1 MYRIFSI
8 FENILYMLQGIAF
21 EYAFCLALASFSLY
35 LFYVIMSEIFVNK
48 KIFRNNKEMRMKEWE
63 KYKYTPGIT
72 FFRLKQLNR
81 RRKVKYKGR
90 RYIAAKRKGK
100 AQVIGNKRPVK
111 YNFIVAK
118 ENTTYVV
125 SSTENKHQDIKF
137 KQDSDSFE
145 IGIDNH
151 ASKCI
156 EKDEI
161 NFITQITPT
170 SNTILRG
177 AGGN

>member
-1 MYRIFSI
+1 
-8 FENILYMLQGIAF
+8 MLQGIAF
-21 EYAFCLALASFSLY
+21 EYAFCLALMSFSLH
-35 LFYVIMSEIFVNK
+35 LFYVIMSEMFGNK

-63 KYKYTPGIT
+63 KYKYTPDIT
-72 FFRLKQLNR
+72 FFKLKHLNR

-100 AQVIGNKRPVK
+100 SQVIGNKRPIK
-111 YNFIVAK
+111 YNFIVA
-118 ENTTYVV
+118 EANTTYVV
-125 SSTENKHQDIKF
+125 SSTENKSQDNKF
-137 KQDSDSFE
+137 QYDSDSFE

-156 EKDEI
+156 EKDQN
-161 NFITQITPT
+161 NFISPITPT

-177 AGGN
+177 AGGNLKVRGFGTVR